1 MRIIILNSNV
11 EIINRVLS
19 KDELFDLYKKRG
31 NLVGFEYII
40 NLFEYFF
47 NLDVNDYTIRD
58 LIVSDDSVILKIKP
72 EDLSEIRDLK
82 LNKIL

>member
-1 MRIIILNSNV
+1 MRIIILNSSV
-11 EIINRVLS
+11 EIINKVLS